1 MPTLQMNVNGSRTQ
15 KIGDKIG
22 DSKEND
28 MNLRDLLITILQD
41 KHIGIG
47 VVPKIADAIAADAR
61 FNIWFMTDAKEY
73 ANEEQM
79 MELLERYE
87 ELVARCTTISRK
99 FDENHDLTELVAGI
113 DTLTKE
119 LTEAAKLP

>member
-1 MPTLQMNVNGSRTQ
+1 MSLQEQ
-15 KIGDKIG
+15 
-22 DSKEND
+22 
-28 MNLRDLLITILQD
+28 LIAILQD

-47 VVPKIADAIAADAR
+47 VVPSIADAIAADAR
-61 FNIWFMTDAKEY
+61 FNIWVMTDAKKY

-79 MELLERYE
+79 IELLERYD
-87 ELVARCTTISRK
+87 ELVARFTATARN
-99 FDENHDLTELVAGI
+99 FNEDHNLTELVVGI